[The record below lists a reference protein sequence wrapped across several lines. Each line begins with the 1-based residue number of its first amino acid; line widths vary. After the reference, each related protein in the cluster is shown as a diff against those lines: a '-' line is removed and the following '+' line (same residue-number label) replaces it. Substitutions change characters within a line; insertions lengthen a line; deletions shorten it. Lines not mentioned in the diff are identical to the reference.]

1 MDEDLKEVVE
11 FENVL
16 KKIKLLNYEIVKYKL
31 LLAHFYKFLT
41 NIGFF
46 LWKNCFDIEFVGLRK
61 IITKL

>member
-16 KKIKLLNYEIVKYKL
+16 KKIKLLNYEIVKNKL

-41 NIGFF
+41 SIGFF
-46 LWKNCFDIEFVGLRK
+46 CAKNVLTLSLLGLRK
-61 IITKL
+61 S